1 MFHRRLL
8 IVAMTASLAVL
19 PPVHS
24 GATNASSASPETT
37 AAPVEGA
44 IVAVPTSPSADP
56 TNGNPFRLIS
66 ARNAFG
72 IKEPVVAPPPPP
84 EVPPTPPPVP
94 SNVTLTGFS
103 LWQGRKKVYL
113 QIAAPGSKAPSYRDM
128 EEGDIQDDIEIL
140 SIDEKNEVAKIRN
153 AGQEF
158 TLNFKENA
166 PKASVGAPP
175 MQPGTPGVIPSP
187 VTAGVAN
194 TGVIRQPGGGPTVIG
209 RGGVVEGGDGGM
221 GGAPNPNAGDVSGL
235 GAPAAGIL
243 PGLPTRRARAE
254 AAAAAP
260 NSAPILQPG
269 APRII
274 NGRTI
279 PAPPPVPVLDVPAGE

>member
-8 IVAMTASLAVL
+8 VVAMTASLAVL

-24 GATNASSASPETT
+24 EETNGSPASSKSGPS
-37 AAPVEGA
+37 PVEGA
-44 IVAVPTSPSADP
+44 VVTIPSSPAADP
-56 TNGNPFRLIS
+56 TNANPFRLIS
-66 ARNAFG
+66 VRNAFG
-72 IKEPVVAPPPPP
+72 IKEPVVAPPPIP
-84 EVPPTPPPVP
+84 EAPPTPPPVP

-158 TLNFKENA
+158 TLNFKDNA
-166 PKASVGAPP
+166 PKAAAGGQPN
-175 MQPGTPGVIPSP
+175 QPGGPGMIPSP
-187 VTAGVAN
+187 VTAGVVNA
-194 TGVIRQPGGGPTVIG
+194 GVNRQQGGGPTVIG
-209 RGGVVEGGDGGM
+209 RGGVVEGGEAS
-221 GGAPNPNAGDVSGL
+221 GAAQAIPSPGDIPGVAVPTAG
-235 GAPAAGIL
+235 AFPT
-243 PGLPTRRARAE
+243 LPTRRARTD
-254 AAAAAP
+254 AAGAVP
-260 NSAPILQPG
+260 NSAPVLQPG
-269 APRII
+269 APRVI

-279 PAPPPVPVLDVPAGE
+279 PAPPPVPVFDVPAGE